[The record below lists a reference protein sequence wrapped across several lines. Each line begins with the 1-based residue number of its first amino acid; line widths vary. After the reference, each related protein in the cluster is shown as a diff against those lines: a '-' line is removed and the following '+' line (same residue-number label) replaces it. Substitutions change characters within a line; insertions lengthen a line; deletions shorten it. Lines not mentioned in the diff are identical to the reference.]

1 MLLKILKI
9 LNNIRNKS
17 ITKIISLLLLH
28 KKQEILVSY
37 AHILDPITSPMI
49 SEFHHSMLLDFQ
61 YFTFSAIKQISI
73 ETLAQTDKTF
83 QKLG

>member
-49 SEFHHSMLLDFQ
+49 SEFHHSMLLDF
-61 YFTFSAIKQISI
+61 FTFSAIKQISI